1 MAIMRPSEFPE
12 NLKNQRDREDFVFEM
27 LKKNLPADAVV
38 IYEPLVFNR
47 RRQNRKP
54 DFVIFWPGVGCFVM
68 EVKNW
73 SRDTIVGADDRSVY
87 YDNETPRTN
96 PFRSS
101 QSHCYAVIEHLEQH
115 GCEESGVLQSDR
127 QHKGKV
133 SFPVMPSVLLLGTK
147 DDDMDDW
154 AKLMCVDGSV
164 LVSEETLLDPEA
176 LQNRIKRM
184 PKIFP
189 GDREAQVLRNAADI
203 LQEGSDAEPSVD
215 AATRSIDKLKQQLA
229 LPLVKDLETLSSHRR
244 LLATVAESLAT
255 MISVDHEEHPNAK
268 NLLRLRDDLYESRL
282 RVGMFGTSAAG
293 KSTLTNAL
301 VGRTKFEPDLMREGL
316 GRTTRVITRILPVGV
331 DPQEN
336 HRCSVLRYKTASA
349 VATEIVER
357 LEDLGIMKEEFPE
370 ASSAINLADPQHC
383 KWLQTQ
389 VQSIERDGPKDRDQS
404 NVLKAFLEGWDE
416 CRSLLGTDVIFDAER
431 FEEAESLIHGKNQPH
446 ASYVLERIIFHDNRL
461 TQHGIELI
469 DAPGV
474 GAAVQDDDRALEI
487 AQASD
492 AFVIVTDVKFQF
504 MQADRQFL
512 TDAVD
517 VTRGK
522 RNNLLFVINQISKI
536 VPDQCD
542 PPVDTFDEAVD
553 SQVDR
558 FRATLAEYGVEAVK
572 IWPVDAAAGKASRHM
587 LLGKPNAKVQSKF
600 ESYRF
605 RDLTDVEANLQ
616 ASRIEQLEDSLIR
629 HLTKHTYTD
638 VMCDKVSRLEK
649 EMAGYENDLSS
660 RIVNIQKEI
669 GTVEQ
674 EMEIH
679 MKSRKRVQQR
689 LDGFFYKDL
698 PAQLSQ
704 HQDELD
710 DDIASLVDLSI
721 NTIIDRMKRNWAKPK
736 MNVPSLV
743 NSAIEE
749 SSPII
754 ANEIA
759 KVRDKYEGYWI
770 AIREKALTEELPD
783 ILSEYG
789 NGLSMELER
798 KNIENA
804 MRKRIEALHDIHL
817 GFFHRTFST
826 IWGTVVGL
834 LTELA
839 PYKGQRNAIEQALRA
854 NFANRLES
862 RMYSDVVRWIRDDRE
877 YLGEQTLGHFTEM
890 MDEIEA
896 KIALKIDEIKR
907 HEHERDAYEAKLK
920 NFRDQAAAKLDDL
933 REIRELIENHR
944 PMEAQA
950 IA

>member
-73 SRDTIVGADDRSVY
+73 SREAITGADDRSVY

-147 DDDMDDW
+147 DSDIDDW
-154 AKLMCVDGSV
+154 AKLLCVDGSV
-164 LVSEETLLDPEA
+164 LVSEQTLRDPEA

-184 PKIFP
+184 PRVFP
-189 GDREAQVLRNAADI
+189 GDRQAQVLRNAADI
-203 LQEGSDAEPSVD
+203 LQEGSDVEPSVD

-229 LPLVKDLETLSSHRR
+229 APLVKDLETLASHRS

-255 MISVDHEEHPNAK
+255 MIAVDYEEHPNAK
-268 NLLRLRDDLYESRL
+268 NLLGLRDDLYESRL

-301 VGRTKFEPDLMREGL
+301 LGKTKFEPDLMREGL

-331 DPQEN
+331 EPSEG
-336 HRCSVLRYKTASA
+336 HRCSVLRYKSIHA
-349 VATEIVER
+349 VATEVTER
-357 LEDLGIMKEEFPE
+357 LENLGILKEEFPDPLNP
-370 ASSAINLADPQHC
+370 INLDDPQHR
-383 KWLQTQ
+383 KWLESQ
-389 VQSIERDGPKDRDQS
+389 VQSVGRDSSLQDRDQS
-404 NVLKAFLEGWDE
+404 NALKAFLEGWNE
-416 CRSLLGTDVIFDAER
+416 CHTLLGHDSSFGADC
-431 FEEAESLIHGKNQPH
+431 FEEAEALIHGTRQPH
-446 ASYVLERIIFHDNRL
+446 ASYVAERIIFHDNRL
-461 TQHGIELI
+461 TQYGIELI

-487 AQASD
+487 AQSSD
-492 AFVIVTDVKFQF
+492 AFVIVSDVKFQF
-504 MQADRQFL
+504 MKEDRQFL
-512 TDAVD
+512 SDAVD

-522 RNNLLFVINQISKI
+522 RDNLLFVINQISKI

-558 FRATLAEYGVEAVK
+558 FRATLAEYGVEAAN
-572 IWPVDAAAGKASRHM
+572 IWPVDALAGKLSRHM
-587 LLGKPNAKVQSKF
+587 LLGKPNGRVCSNF
-600 ESYRF
+600 ERHRF
-605 RDLTDVEANLQ
+605 RDLTDADANLQ
-616 ASRIEQLEDSLIR
+616 ASRIEQLEESLIR

-638 VMCDKVSRLEK
+638 VMCDKISRLEK
-649 EMAGYENDLSS
+649 EMVGYQDDLTA
-660 RIVNIQKEI
+660 RIDNINEDI
-669 GTVEQ
+669 ESVE
-674 EMEIH
+674 EGMEIH
-679 MKSRKRVQQR
+679 KKSRKRVRLQ
-689 LDGFFYKDL
+689 LDGFFSKQL
-698 PAQLSQ
+698 PTQLKK
-704 HQDELD
+704 HKKELD
-710 DDIASLVDLSI
+710 EDIASLIEFSI
-721 NTIIDRMKRNWAKPK
+721 DQITEKIKRNWSKPK
-736 MNVPSLV
+736 VTTIALV

-749 SSPII
+749 SEPTIRR
-754 ANEIA
+754 EIA
-759 KVRDKYEGYWI
+759 RVREIHEKHWQK
-770 AIREKALTEELPD
+770 IREKALAEELPE

-789 NGLSMELER
+789 DVGSMVLKR
-798 KNIENA
+798 KNIESV
-804 MRKRIEALHDIHL
+804 MRKRI
-817 GFFHRTFST
+817 
-826 IWGTVVGL
+826 
-834 LTELA
+834 
-839 PYKGQRNAIEQALRA
+839 QALRNIRLGSFQHA
-854 NFANRLES
+854 FAIIWGSINGLRDGGYYDGQRKAIQQALRKNFAS
-862 RMYSDVVRWIRDDRE
+862 RVEEVMRSDVMRWVKDDRK
-877 YLGEQTLGHFTEM
+877 YLAKQTLEHFTDV

-896 KIALKIDEIKR
+896 KIAQKIDEIKR
-907 HEHERDAYEAKLK
+907 HEHERDTYEVKLEH
-920 NFRDQAAAKLDDL
+920 FRDQAAAKQEDL
-933 REIRELIENHR
+933 RELRKAIEKHR
-944 PMEAQA
+944 PMKAQA